1 MNLTFQL
8 IDPAGEALLLVHTPV
23 PREAYADLTRRLLAI
38 RELAPR
44 QAAFLTA
51 PTQGGVVRVETAAAF
66 CGGEV
71 LRQAA
76 FAFAVAREIRRE
88 RKVPVEGDGWPEAL
102 PAQVNPLTGQ
112 ATLDFPL
119 PQVQPGEGERGDRL
133 LFPGVAWALQK
144 GGRAALGGRPG
155 PRPPGPGP
163 GDGAPRS
170 RPAGLGLPG
179 PGPGNRPVD
188 RPGRRPHP
196 PPPVCRR
203 GGGSRR
209 LAGPAQ
215 PGRPPDLA
223 PPPAR
228 GAFGGHHRHPG
239 PAAQAAVRGGRGG
252 PGAGV
257 YRGVLNGQK
266 KERAPFQVL
275 SPFGI
280 SQKSP
285 LVQPQAIFPWVQ
297 SPRYFSKN

>member
-44 QAAFLTA
+44 QVAFLTA
-51 PTQGGVVRVETAAAF
+51 PTQGGVVRVEAAAAV

-144 GGRAALGGRPG
+144 GGVLPSEAALAPALQALATWDQESIHDCLMGLAESLEVKNATLMWPVRIAISGLQSTPGG
-155 PRPPGPGP
+155 
-163 GDGAPRS
+163 ATEI
-170 RPAGLGLPG
+170 AYLLGKDETL
-179 PGPGNRPVD
+179 
-188 RPGRRPHP
+188 RRMK
-196 PPPVCRR
+196 
-203 GGGSRR
+203 
-209 LAGPAQ
+209 L
-215 PGRPPDLA
+215 
-223 PPPAR
+223 
-228 GAFGGHHRHPG
+228 
-239 PAAQAAVRGGRGG
+239 
-252 PGAGV
+252 GV
-257 YRGVLNGQK
+257 EKLEQHD
-266 KERAPFQVL
+266 
-275 SPFGI
+275 
-280 SQKSP
+280 
-285 LVQPQAIFPWVQ
+285 
-297 SPRYFSKN
+297 